1 MKIVLYFGSFNPIHN
16 GHLIIANHIVQNEEV
31 NELWFVVSPQNPFKF
46 EKKLLNAN
54 HRYQLIKLAIE
65 GETKLRAS
73 NIEFKLP
80 KPSYTVNTLI
90 YLKEKHP
97 NDEFVIA
104 MGSDGFKNISK
115 WKNANYILENYK
127 ILIYRRPGFEIDNKI
142 GANFK
147 ILDSPQL
154 YITSTYIR
162 ELIRKRKSI
171 RYLLPDVVKDEI
183 EANNYYNNILE
194 KES

>member
-1 MKIVLYFGSFNPIHN
+1 MIIALYFGSFNPIHN
-16 GHLIIANHIVQNEEV
+16 GHLIIANHIVQSEDV
-31 NELWFVVSPQNPFKF
+31 NELWFVVSPQNPFKI

-54 HRYQLIKLAIE
+54 HRYQLVKLAIE
-65 GETKLRAS
+65 GENKLKAS

-97 NDEFVIA
+97 YNEFVIV

-115 WKNANYILENYK
+115 WKNANYILENYRL
-127 ILIYRRPGFEIDNKI
+127 LIYKRPGFEIDNKI
-142 GANFK
+142 GTNIK
-147 ILDSPQL
+147 VLDGPQL

-162 ELIRKRKSI
+162 ELIRIRKSI
-171 RYLLPDVVKDEI
+171 RFLLPDVVKDEI
-183 EANNYYNNILE
+183 EANNYYNNLLE

>member
-1 MKIVLYFGSFNPIHN
+1 MKIALYFGSFNPIHN

-31 NELWFVVSPQNPFKF
+31 NELWFVVSPQNPFKI

-90 YLKEKHP
+90 YLKEKNP
-97 NDEFVIA
+97 NDEFVIV

-127 ILIYRRPGFEIDNKI
+127 ILIYKRPGFEIDNKI

>member
-1 MKIVLYFGSFNPIHN
+1 MIIALYFGSFNPIHN
-16 GHLIIANHIVQNEEV
+16 GHLIIANHIVQNEDV
-31 NELWFVVSPQNPFKF
+31 NELWFVVSPQNPFKI

-54 HRYQLIKLAIE
+54 HRYQLVKLAIE
-65 GETKLRAS
+65 GENKLKAS
-73 NIEFKLP
+73 NIEFRLP

-97 NDEFVIA
+97 YNEFVIV

-115 WKNANYILENYK
+115 WKNANYILENYRL
-127 ILIYRRPGFEIDNKI
+127 LIYKRPGFEIDNKI
-142 GANFK
+142 GANIK
-147 ILDSPQL
+147 VLDGPQL

-162 ELIRKRKSI
+162 ELIRIRKSI
-171 RYLLPDVVKDEI
+171 RFLLPDVVKDEI
-183 EANNYYNNILE
+183 EANNYYNNLLE